1 MNGVSHCSYHR
12 VLHRYID
19 TTLHSFFISIT
30 LVITYIILISCKVVV
45 VFLAFANVIIAVSGM
60 VPPSAAMGR
69 GYPGY
74 GAMAPGYPGA
84 NPVVGAAYG
93 YGNWPCCFTVYS
105 TMMTCVLTLCFI
117 DRDGRP
123 GSYRLWSWSVINV
136 WCSTWLSSCWRYIN
150 ICLFLK
156 QMLTKGCLSTVSDTV
171 SWHLCFLTHPLSWGS
186 VDKYMYYC
194 LVLPITSFAVRL
206 LSFNQALTSSKGS
219 KC

>member
-30 LVITYIILISCKVVV
+30 LVITYIILEFPLVEETQISCKVVV

-93 YGNWPCCFTVYS
+93 YGN
-105 TMMTCVLTLCFI
+105 
-117 DRDGRP
+117 
-123 GSYRLWSWSVINV
+123 
-136 WCSTWLSSCWRYIN
+136 
-150 ICLFLK
+150 
-156 QMLTKGCLSTVSDTV
+156 
-171 SWHLCFLTHPLSWGS
+171 
-186 VDKYMYYC
+186 
-194 LVLPITSFAVRL
+194 
-206 LSFNQALTSSKGS
+206 
-219 KC
+219 